1 MFEPAEIGAK
11 LSPKAFDKIKGALR
25 LDLIDLQQRVRKAD
39 FPVILVIAG
48 VPGAGMVDTLN
59 LLNTWMDPRWIVTTV
74 FDTPTDEERER
85 PLFWR
90 Y

>member
-1 MFEPAEIGAK
+1 M
-11 LSPKAFDKIKGALR
+11 
-25 LDLIDLQQRVRKAD
+25 
-39 FPVILVIAG
+39 IAG